1 MAFDA
6 SQIIGSPQLAGVTVL
21 PRGMSKRQASATGGK
36 LAASIA
42 LGSTGE
48 TASAAPDFGRQAYVA
63 VTKDELVLV
72 KIQTGRWRTKLDD
85 VIVRIRSTDVVSAE
99 LGSGVIYPLT
109 IAFDNGDVWRLEVS
123 SLNKK
128 HAQAVVHALG
138 AA

>member
-21 PRGMSKRQASATGGK
+21 PRGMSKRQASATGGN

-42 LGSTGE
+42 VGATGE
-48 TASAAPDFGRQAYVA
+48 TASAAPDFGRQAYA
-63 VTKDELVLV
+63 AFTKYELVLV

-85 VIVRIRSTDVVSAE
+85 VIVRIPPSDVVSAE
-99 LGSGVIYPLT
+99 LGSGVIRPLT
-109 IAFDNGDVWRLEVS
+109 IAVDNGDIWHLEVS

-128 HAQAVVHALG
+128 HAEAVVDALG